1 MPDEQKPVKVDVMCT
16 KAKCENRNIV
26 IQVTTYPHANVIC
39 GPCGSTLV
47 ADVPE
52 PA

>member
-1 MPDEQKPVKVDVMCT
+1 MPTEPEPVKMTVTCT
-16 KAKCENRNIV
+16 KAKCVNRNVLIN
-26 IQVTTYPHANVIC
+26 ITTYPHANVIC

-52 PA
+52 PS